1 MSDSELAFKAI
12 NAQFAEAIFT
22 RRVLRFTLGI
32 GIAVAIAAVFDWQ
45 LAFILPVFVAKFL
58 VDRVVPTVQTIY
70 ELLISMVVTIAIAWM
85 VSLGPVQYP
94 FVLLPL
100 LALMMLW
107 AYYLF
112 SDPKWNFFATILI
125 VSTLVLPYLGILH
138 PGAAIFFG
146 VGLSFSGV
154 VAVIIFTLL
163 HILLPDLAPEKE
175 THSES
180 ELSNDERLYESVRA
194 LIISFPVISF
204 FFLFEVTGALLT
216 MIFIAILSLQTAG
229 TKSVKVSLFLLLT
242 NGIGGVLAI
251 IFYNMLVVVPELA
264 FYIGL
269 TMIAALFF
277 AQKIYDDPAKAPI
290 FAGIFSALLVVV
302 GSTASSTDADVA
314 TNFYIRI
321 AQLFIVGVYM
331 VVASFF
337 LETRNWKFLQ
347 TNHD

>member
-1 MSDSELAFKAI
+1 MSDNGSVSKASD
-12 NAQFAEAIFT
+12 ADFAEAIFT

-32 GIAVAIAAVFDWQ
+32 GVAVAIAAVFDWQ
-45 LAFILPVFVAKFL
+45 LAFILPVLVAKFL
-58 VDRVVPTVQTIY
+58 VDRVAPTMQTVY
-70 ELLISMVVTIAIAWM
+70 ELLISMVVTIGIAWL
-85 VSLGPVQYP
+85 VSFGPVQYP
-94 FVLLPL
+94 MVLLPL

-112 SDPKWNFFATILI
+112 SDPKWNFFATIFI

-154 VAVIIFTLL
+154 VAVLIFTLL
-163 HILLPDLAPEKE
+163 HILLPDLAPEKDL
-175 THSES
+175 HSES
-180 ELSNDERLYESVRA
+180 ELTKDERLYESVRA
-194 LIISFPVISF
+194 LIISFPVITF
-204 FFLFEVTGALLT
+204 FYLFEITGALLT
-216 MIFIAILSLQTAG
+216 MIFIAILSLQAAG
-229 TKSVKVSLFLLLT
+229 SKSVKVSLFLLIT

-251 IFYNMLVVVPELA
+251 VFYNMLVIVPELA

-269 TMIAALFF
+269 AMIAALVF
-277 AQKIYDDPAKAPI
+277 AQKIYSDPAKAPI

-314 TNFYIRI
+314 ANFYIRI
-321 AQLFIVGVYM
+321 AQLFLVGVYM

-347 TNHD
+347 QKN